1 MFSSLRLSTAALLA
15 AVSLVAP
22 DAEAVTWR
30 RGYTYT
36 FDHRGNVIE
45 AIAGA
50 AQVGGVAADV
60 VVNDNPGG
68 DGVAVRGN
76 YTPRIGF
83 EPAPTFTATTR
94 FPWSSMVGAIGRLSQ
109 IGALVSGAQALSE
122 YFSSRGLQPTPCP
135 QEGHA
140 MCHGDTLWQVYTPG
154 ETYGTT
160 VWRTA
165 QDSSLPPYATPESAC
180 RAWAEQARARYLA
193 EPGYTDWRFELQ
205 RVENRDLSLPSCI
218 GLQQAVWNGST
229 FTNDNFRFNIYRFDE
244 DWCYDNQ
251 GRGTVRPTNGAC
263 PSGSYR
269 PGTWHTDVEPKL
281 QASPP
286 APNNMPPIFDD
297 ILNRGGEVTSDQRGT
312 QMSGP
317 SSSRGPST
325 TTTTPQGTTTT
336 NITYNYTYNNNRV
349 VITQTTT
356 TTNPDGSQSSTET
369 DDVRPDPEVSLPQ
382 DPALPPVPDLYERR
396 YPDGMAG
403 VWAQKRAAFLESPLF
418 AIIPSLTPSLGSTG
432 CPVWTLPLGPWGTH
446 DISIPCWVW
455 AAIRLIFICTAL
467 FTARKLIFGG

>member
-76 YTPRIGF
+76 YRPRLGF
-83 EPAPTFTATTR
+83 DPSPTFTATTR
-94 FPWSSMVGAIGRLSQ
+94 FPWANVVRAMNP
-109 IGALVSGAQALSE
+109 IGAALTVGVTAAYLFEQGVRWHEGRWQMREATVSD
-122 YFSSRGLQPTPCP
+122 QP
-135 QEGHA
+135 G
-140 MCHGDTLWQVYTPG
+140 MG
-154 ETYGTT
+154 
-160 VWRTA
+160 VWRSNSGPA
-165 QDSSLPPYATPESAC
+165 LQYASPEAAC
-180 RAWAEQARARYLA
+180 RAYTSWYSAQGPYGGPYTYDSVEPQSGGEYYRCYMRNASGTRVTVTNIVRAA
-193 EPGYTDWRFELQ
+193 TCPD
-205 RVENRDLSLPSCI
+205 
-218 GLQQAVWNGST
+218 GSQP
-229 FTNDNFRFNIYRFDE
+229 DSS
-244 DWCYDNQ
+244 
-251 GRGTVRPTNGAC
+251 GAC
-263 PSGSYR
+263 PGSVSQEWR
-269 PGTWHTDVEPKL
+269 DADFDTQVGPKL
-281 QASPP
+281 EGSPP
-286 APNNMPPIFDD
+286 AADDMPPIFEDVV
-297 ILNRGGEVTSDQRGT
+297 NRGGQVTSDPRGT

-317 SSSRGPST
+317 SSSPGPST

-336 NITYNYTYNNNRV
+336 NTTYNYTYNNNRV

-403 VWAQKRAAFLESPLF
+403 VWAEKRAAFLESPLF
-418 AIIPSLTPSLGSTG
+418 AIIPALTPSLGSTG

>member
-68 DGVAVRGN
+68 DGVAVRAD
-76 YTPRIGF
+76 YRPRIPFG
-83 EPAPTFTATTR
+83 PSPTFTATTR
-94 FPWSSMVGAIGRLSQ
+94 FPWANIVRAMNPIGTAFTVGVTAAYLLDQGVRWYQGRWQMLHTVESSAPG
-109 IGALVSGAQALSE
+109 SGVWQAADP
-122 YFSSRGLQPTPCP
+122 R
-135 QEGHA
+135 
-140 MCHGDTLWQVYTPG
+140 
-154 ETYGTT
+154 
-160 VWRTA
+160 
-165 QDSSLPPYATPESAC
+165 TPEGYMTPEAAC
-180 RAWAEQARARYLA
+180 RAYISFMNTQSSIQKEY
-193 EPGYTDWRFELQ
+193 
-205 RVENRDLSLPSCI
+205 
-218 GLQQAVWNGST
+218 
-229 FTNDNFRFNIYRFDE
+229 YR
-244 DWCYDNQ
+244 
-251 GRGTVRPTNGAC
+251 VRPDTPDRYICDAVGHSGYGLIIRSATCADGSQPDPSGAC
-263 PSGSYR
+263 PGFGGQEWR
-269 PGTWHTDVEPKL
+269 DADFDTQVAPKL
-281 QASPP
+281 DGSPP
-286 APNNMPPIFDD
+286 SPDHMPSIFDD

-317 SSSRGPST
+317 SSSPGPST

-336 NITYNYTYNNNRV
+336 NTTYNYTYNNNRV

-356 TTNPDGSQSSTET
+356 TTNPDGSQSSTES

-403 VWAQKRAAFLESPLF
+403 VWAEKRAAFLESPLF
-418 AIIPSLTPSLGSTG
+418 AIIPALTPSLGSTG